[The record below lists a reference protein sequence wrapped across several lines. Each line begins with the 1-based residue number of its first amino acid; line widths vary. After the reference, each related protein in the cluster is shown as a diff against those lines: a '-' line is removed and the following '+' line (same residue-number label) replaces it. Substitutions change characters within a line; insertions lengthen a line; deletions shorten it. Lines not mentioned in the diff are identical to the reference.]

1 MAYAKKTLLDLQQD
15 IADKHDS
22 GVLPTDSPTLAYWTR
37 LLNNAQQYIAD
48 RLRLITSTDLTTVSG
63 TIALPDDFVEIKDVV
78 YENTYLSRISKEDS
92 EGASGLVYWITG
104 DQTNGFYLNTTD
116 DQTYTVYYKFNPA
129 PMVNNTDVCVIPDPL
144 AVSVY
149 AYAKLRQAETDPL
162 EDANQSLGEAEARI
176 AEMISVNKANEGS
189 LSFSMMQN
197 G

>member
-1 MAYAKKTLLDLQQD
+1 
-15 IADKHDS
+15 
-22 GVLPTDSPTLAYWTR
+22 
-37 LLNNAQQYIAD
+37 
-48 RLRLITSTDLTTVSG
+48 
-63 TIALPDDFVEIKDVV
+63 
-78 YENTYLSRISKEDS
+78 
-92 EGASGLVYWITG
+92 
-104 DQTNGFYLNTTD
+104 
-116 DQTYTVYYKFNPA
+116 
-129 PMVNNTDVCVIPDPL
+129 MVNNTDVCVIPDPL